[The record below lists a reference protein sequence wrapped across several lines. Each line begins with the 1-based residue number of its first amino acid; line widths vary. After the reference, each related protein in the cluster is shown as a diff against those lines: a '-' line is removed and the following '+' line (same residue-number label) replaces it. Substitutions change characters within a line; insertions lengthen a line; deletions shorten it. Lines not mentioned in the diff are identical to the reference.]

1 VSLVLG
7 NAVQTQRTYTI
18 ILEPD
23 ADGGFVVHVPALP
36 EVCTQG
42 DNEADALANA
52 REAIELAVEERISA
66 GERVPSDQIPQ
77 VRKIKVDIP
86 TAA

>member
-1 VSLVLG
+1 MQSE
-7 NAVQTQRTYTI
+7 RTYTI

-23 ADGGFVVHVPALP
+23 PDGGFVVHVPALP

-42 DNEADALANA
+42 DTETDALANA
-52 REAIELAVEERISA
+52 REAIELAVEERIAA
-66 GERVPSDQIPQ
+66 GEAVPADQLPQ
-77 VRKIKVDIP
+77 VRKVSVKVDVP

>member
-1 VSLVLG
+1 MSSE
-7 NAVQTQRTYTI
+7 RTYTI

-42 DNEADALANA
+42 ETETDALANA

-66 GERVPSDQIPQ
+66 GEH
-77 VRKIKVDIP
+77 VRDL
-86 TAA
+86 

>member
-1 VSLVLG
+1 MSSE
-7 NAVQTQRTYTI
+7 RTYTI

-23 ADGGFVVHVPALP
+23 ADGGFVVHVPALL

-42 DNEADALANA
+42 ETETDALANA

-66 GERVPSDQIPQ
+66 GEH
-77 VRKIKVDIP
+77 VRDL
-86 TAA
+86 

>member
-1 VSLVLG
+1 MPSE
-7 NAVQTQRTYTI
+7 RTFNI
-18 ILEPD
+18 VLEPD
-23 ADGGFVVHVPALP
+23 PDGGFVVHVPALP

-66 GERVPSDQIPQ
+66 GEPVPGDQIPQ
-77 VRKIKVDIP
+77 VRKVKIEIP

>member
-1 VSLVLG
+1 MTANTSP
-7 NAVQTQRTYTI
+7 TERTYTI
-18 ILEPD
+18 ILDPD
-23 ADGGFVVHVPALP
+23 PDGGFVVHVPALP

-52 REAIELAVEERISA
+52 REAIELAIEERLSA
-66 GERVPSDQIPQ
+66 GEAVPADQIPQ
-77 VRKIKVDIP
+77 VRKIKIDIP